1 MSGCV
6 TIAIA
11 MALVGGCA
19 SQPSSNRT
27 ETSAATVRAAQEVG
41 ADRVPA
47 AQLHLQLAKE
57 QMEYARRL
65 QEQGGDV
72 NHADAQIL
80 LMRAQADADL
90 ALALARENDD
100 RLAAQ
105 QALDRARS
113 TQQP

>member
-6 TIAIA
+6 AIA
-11 MALVGGCA
+11 MTMALAGGCA

-47 AQLHLQLAKE
+47 ANLHLQYAKE
-57 QMEYARRL
+57 QMEHARRL
-65 QEQGGDV
+65 EELGGDV
-72 NHADAQIL
+72 NYADAQLL
-80 LMRAQADADL
+80 LMRAQADADM
-90 ALALARENDD
+90 ALALAREDQD
-100 RLAAQ
+100 RQAAQ

-113 TQQP
+113 AQQP